1 MDKVRVYELAR
12 DIGITSPETI
22 ALLKEKLKIRV
33 KSASSTIEEEIAI
46 KLKRLL
52 RLEGSSV
59 MQQKAEKTEAATAGD
74 RKSDPRSARK
84 RRAEKARLALLQEM
98 DDEDRAKKEK
108 IETAAREKE
117 ERERREAEEA
127 ARKAAEAER
136 EREEAAAAVALADLE
151 AIGEDDVEA
160 SPGVGEAGPVA
171 PAEPAESAEPA
182 EPAEDAPA
190 EPPATDAQ
198 PIEAAPLPGP
208 MDRRVDLSR
217 KPKAAPVA
225 PKAAAV
231 APKAAAVT
239 PKATPPKLPP
249 VPVTPP
255 AVAPPVAT
263 TPPAAPSRESFLP
276 GPTSQFVR
284 MRPAPRPAPSARR
297 DQARPAPARPRP
309 AAPIKRVPARPD
321 EGKPKSKRKGKR
333 PQRAAAVP
341 DVAEQSLPEP
351 MPRLNE
357 HDPAA
362 PKVFRKIALTEG
374 VTVKELA
381 EKLEVKHKDV
391 IKVLLGRG
399 VLATINQTLAAD
411 TAREL
416 ARQFGAEA
424 EILSFEEDVLR
435 EELSDE
441 KPEDLVARAPVVTVM
456 GHVDHGKTSLLDAIR
471 ETNVVEQ
478 EAGGI
483 TQHVGAYS
491 VTVNERS
498 VVFLDTPGH
507 EAFTMMRARGAGV
520 TDLVVLVVAADDG
533 VMPQTREAIDH
544 ARAAKVPVLVAV
556 NKIDKPNAN
565 PERVKQQLNE
575 LELVPEDWGGST
587 VFVEVSAKKRQGL
600 DLLLEMILLV
610 ADLRELKANPERAGM
625 GTVLEAKLDKG
636 KGPVAHVLIQ
646 NGTVEIGD
654 PFIAGAVHGKVRAM
668 LDDRGQKV
676 KKAGPSSPVEILG
689 LTALPLAG
697 DRFQVFGDSFKA
709 RQISE
714 FRQQKIRE
722 RELASSARLTLDHLH
737 QQVQEGGVKELPI
750 ILKTDV
756 QGSAEVLTDTL
767 QKLSTEKVKIKI
779 IHAGVGAITDNDVTL
794 ALASNAVIIGF
805 NIRPERSAEEIATKE
820 NIDIRL
826 HTVIYDITDEIK
838 KAMEGLLDP
847 TFIEVTLGRAEV
859 RDTFKVPKLGVI
871 AGCYVSDG
879 KVLRNA
885 DIRLLRDNVVV
896 FEGKIGSL
904 RRFKDD
910 AGEVK
915 EGFECGI
922 GLAGYNDIKVGDVI
936 EAFMMEKVQPTT
948 V

>member
-12 DIGITSPETI
+12 DLGITSPKTI

-33 KSASSTIEEEIAI
+33 KSASSTIEEDTAI

-52 RLEGSSV
+52 RLEGSSA
-59 MQQKAEKTEAATAGD
+59 MRKKAEKTEAAASGD
-74 RKSDPRSARK
+74 GKRDPRSARK

-108 IETAAREKE
+108 IEKAAREKE

-127 ARKAAEAER
+127 ARKAVEAER
-136 EREEAAAAVALADLE
+136 EREDAAAAVALAELE

-160 SPGVGEAGPVA
+160 PAGVGKDRAGLVGPAEHA
-171 PAEPAESAEPA
+171 PAEPL
-182 EPAEDAPA
+182 
-190 EPPATDAQ
+190 ATDAQ
-198 PIEAAPLPGP
+198 PAQPVHAAPLPGP
-208 MDRRVDLSR
+208 MDRRVDLTR
-217 KPKAAPVA
+217 KPKV
-225 PKAAAV
+225 AAV
-231 APKAAAVT
+231 APKAT
-239 PKATPPKLPP
+239 PAPKQPPKLPP
-249 VPVTPP
+249 VPATPTS
-255 AVAPPVAT
+255 AAPPVAT
-263 TPPAAPSRESFLP
+263 TAARSPAAPGRESFAP

-284 MRPAPRPAPSARR
+284 MRPVPPRPAPGARR
-297 DQARPAPARPRP
+297 DQARPAPPRPRP
-309 AAPIKRVPARPD
+309 AAPIKRVPARVD

-333 PQRAAAVP
+333 PQRSPAVP
-341 DVAEQSLPEP
+341 DVLEQTLPEP
-351 MPRLNE
+351 MPRLDE
-357 HDPAA
+357 RDPAA

-399 VLATINQTLAAD
+399 VIATINQTLAAD
-411 TAREL
+411 TAKDL
-416 ARQFGAEA
+416 AKQFGAEA

-435 EELSDE
+435 EEISDE

-471 ETNVVEQ
+471 ETKVVEK

-491 VTVNERS
+491 VKVNQRS

-565 PERVKQQLNE
+565 TDRVKQQLNE

-587 VFVEVSAKKRQGL
+587 VFVEVSAKKREGL

-610 ADLRELKANPERAGM
+610 ADLGELKANPERAGM
-625 GTVLEAKLDKG
+625 GTVLEAKLDRG

-646 NGTVEIGD
+646 NGSVEIGD

-668 LDDRGQKV
+668 LDDRGHKV
-676 KKAGPSSPVEILG
+676 KKVGPSSPVEILG
-689 LTALPLAG
+689 LTSLPQAG
-697 DRFQVFGDSFKA
+697 DQFQVFGDSFKA

-714 FRQQKIRE
+714 FRQQKLRD

-737 QQVQEGGVKELPI
+737 QQVQEGSVKELPI
-750 ILKTDV
+750 IVKADV

-779 IHAGVGAITDNDVTL
+779 ILAGVGAITDNDVTL

-805 NIRPERSAEEIATKE
+805 NIRPERSAEEIAAKE

-826 HTVIYDITDEIK
+826 HTVIYNITDELK
-838 KAMEGLLDP
+838 KAMEGLLEP
-847 TFIEVTLGRAEV
+847 TFAEVTLGRAEV
-859 RDTFKVPKLGVI
+859 RDIFKVPQIGII

-885 DIRLLRDNVVV
+885 EIRLLRDNVVV

-936 EAFMMEKVQPTT
+936 EAFTMEKVQPTT
-948 V
+948 A

>member
-12 DIGITSPETI
+12 ELGITSPKTI

-33 KSASSTIEEEIAI
+33 KSASSTIEEDTAI

-52 RLEGSSV
+52 RLEGSSA
-59 MQQKAEKTEAATAGD
+59 MRKKAEKTEAAAAGD
-74 RKSDPRSARK
+74 GKGDARSARK
-84 RRAEKARLALLQEM
+84 LRAEKARLALLQEM
-98 DDEDRAKKEK
+98 DYEDRAEREK
-108 IETAAREKE
+108 IEKAEREKG
-117 ERERREAEEA
+117 ERERLEAEEA

-136 EREEAAAAVALADLE
+136 EREAAAAATALAELE
-151 AIGEDDVEA
+151 AIGEDDAEA
-160 SPGVGEAGPVA
+160 PAGVGEGGVVHVGQVGPVGNA
-171 PAEPAESAEPA
+171 PVELPASDEPA
-182 EPAEDAPA
+182 
-190 EPPATDAQ
+190 Q
-198 PIEAAPLPGP
+198 PGQSLQAAPMPGP
-208 MDRRVDLSR
+208 MDRRVVLSR
-217 KPKAAPVA
+217 KPSVSADV
-225 PKAAAV
+225 
-231 APKAAAVT
+231 
-239 PKATPPKLPP
+239 PKATPAPKLPP
-249 VPVTPP
+249 APATPP
-255 AVAPPVAT
+255 AAAPPVAT
-263 TPPAAPSRESFLP
+263 TALPAPGRESFVP
-276 GPTSQFVR
+276 GPTAQYVR
-284 MRPAPRPAPSARR
+284 TRPALPRPTPSARR
-297 DQARPAPARPRP
+297 DQLRPAPSRPRP
-309 AAPIKRVPARPD
+309 AAPIKRVPARAD
-321 EGKPKSKRKGKR
+321 EGKPKSRRKGKR

-341 DVAEQSLPEP
+341 DAAEQALPEP
-351 MPRLNE
+351 MPRLDERNQ
-357 HDPAA
+357 AA
-362 PKVFRKIALTEG
+362 PKIFRKIALTEG
-374 VTVKELA
+374 LTVKELA
-381 EKLEVKHKDV
+381 EKLKVKHKDV

-399 VLATINQTLAAD
+399 VLATINQTLTAD
-411 TAREL
+411 TAKEL
-416 ARQFGAEA
+416 AKQFGAEA

-435 EELSDE
+435 EEASDE
-441 KPEDLVARAPVVTVM
+441 KPEDLVSRAPVVTVM

-471 ETNVVEQ
+471 ETKVVEK

-544 ARAAKVPVLVAV
+544 ARAAKVPVLVAI

-565 PERVKQQLNE
+565 PDRVRQQLNE
-575 LELVPEDWGGST
+575 LELVPEDWGGNT
-587 VFVEVSAKKRQGL
+587 VFVEVSAKKREGL

-610 ADLRELKANPERAGM
+610 ADLRELKANPGRAGM

-646 NGTVEIGD
+646 NGSVEIGD

-668 LDDRGQKV
+668 LDDRGHKV
-676 KKAGPSSPVEILG
+676 KKVGPSSPVEILG
-689 LTALPLAG
+689 LTSLPQAG
-697 DRFQVFGDSFKA
+697 DQFQVFGDSFKA

-714 FRQQKIRE
+714 LRQQKLRE
-722 RELASSARLTLDHLH
+722 RDLASSARLTLDHLH
-737 QQVQEGGVKELPI
+737 QQVQEGNVKDLPI
-750 ILKTDV
+750 IVKTDV

-779 IHAGVGAITDNDVTL
+779 ILAGVGAITDNDVTL

-805 NIRPERSAEEIATKE
+805 NIRPERSAEELAAKE
-820 NIDIRL
+820 KIDIRL
-826 HTVIYDITDEIK
+826 HTVIYNITDELK
-838 KAMEGLLDP
+838 KAMEGLLEP
-847 TFIEVTLGRAEV
+847 TFTEVTLGRAEV
-859 RDTFKVPKLGVI
+859 RDTFKVPKIGVV

-885 DIRLLRDNVVV
+885 DVRLLRDNVVV

-936 EAFMMEKVQPTT
+936 EAFTMEKVQPTT
-948 V
+948 A

>member
-12 DIGITSPETI
+12 ELGITSPETI

-33 KSASSTIEEEIAI
+33 KSASSTIEEDTSI

-52 RLEGSSV
+52 RLEGASAERK
-59 MQQKAEKTEAATAGD
+59 KAEKAEEVAAVDDKGD
-74 RKSDPRSARK
+74 TRSARK

-98 DDEDRAKKEK
+98 DDEDRAAQEK
-108 IETAAREKE
+108 IEKAAREKE

-127 ARKAAEAER
+127 ALKAAEAER
-136 EREEAAAAVALADLE
+136 EREEAAAATALAELE
-151 AIGEDDVEA
+151 AIGEDDAE
-160 SPGVGEAGPVA
+160 A
-171 PAEPAESAEPA
+171 PAVVSEDAATEKPDESSPVELNPEEPAQPA
-182 EPAEDAPA
+182 
-190 EPPATDAQ
+190 
-198 PIEAAPLPGP
+198 AAPPMPGP

-217 KPKAAPVA
+217 KSKVAAAAPPAA
-225 PKAAAV
+225 PP
-231 APKAAAVT
+231 PKL
-239 PKATPPKLPP
+239 PELPPKLPP
-249 VPVTPP
+249 VPP
-255 AVAPPVAT
+255 AIPVAAPPVAVGAT
-263 TPPAAPSRESFLP
+263 PAAPGRESFVP

-284 MRPAPRPAPSARR
+284 MRPVPPRPAPGAPRAPGAGIRR
-297 DQARPAPARPRP
+297 DPSRPAPPRPRP
-309 AAPIKRVPARPD
+309 AAPIKRVPARAD
-321 EGKPKSKRKGKR
+321 EGKPKSKRKGRR
-333 PQRAAAVP
+333 PQRAAVP
-341 DVAEQSLPEP
+341 DIAEQSLPEP
-351 MPRLNE
+351 MPRL
-357 HDPAA
+357 DDRKPAA
-362 PKVFRKIALTEG
+362 PKISCKIALTEG

-381 EKLEVKHKDV
+381 EKLQVKHKDV
-391 IKVLLGRG
+391 IKVLLARG
-399 VLATINQTLAAD
+399 VLATINQTLGAD
-411 TAREL
+411 TAKEL
-416 ARQFGAEA
+416 AAQFGAEA

-435 EELSDE
+435 EEVSEE

-471 ETNVVEQ
+471 ETKVVEK

-491 VTVNERS
+491 VTVNQRS

-533 VMPQTREAIDH
+533 VMPQTREAVDH

-565 PERVKQQLNE
+565 PDRVKQQLNE

-587 VFVEVSAKKRQGL
+587 VFVEVSAKKREGL

-610 ADLRELKANPERAGM
+610 ADLGELKANPERAGM

-646 NGTVEIGD
+646 NGSVEIGD
-654 PFIAGAVHGKVRAM
+654 PFVAGAVHGKVRAM

-676 KKAGPSSPVEILG
+676 KKVGPSSPVEILG
-689 LTALPLAG
+689 MTSLPQAG
-697 DRFQVFGDSFKA
+697 DQFQVFADSFKA

-714 FRQQKIRE
+714 FRQLKLRE
-722 RELASSARLTLDHLH
+722 REMASSARLTLDHLH

-750 ILKTDV
+750 ILKADV

-805 NIRPERSAEEIATKE
+805 NIRPERSAEEIAAKE

-826 HTVIYDITDEIK
+826 HTVIYNITDELK
-838 KAMEGLLDP
+838 KAMEGLLEP
-847 TFIEVTLGRAEV
+847 TFVEVTLGRAEI
-859 RDTFKVPKLGVI
+859 RDTFKVPKIGVI

-879 KVLRNA
+879 KMLRNA

-910 AGEVK
+910 ASEVK

-922 GLAGYNDIKVGDVI
+922 GIAGYNDVKVGDVV
-936 EAFMMEKVQPTT
+936 EAYAMEKVETT
-948 V
+948 TA

>member
-12 DIGITSPETI
+12 ELGITSPETI

-33 KSASSTIEEEIAI
+33 KSASSTIEEDTAI

-59 MQQKAEKTEAATAGD
+59 MRRKAEKAEAAAAGD
-74 RKSDPRSARK
+74 GKGDAPSARK

-108 IETAAREKE
+108 IEKEAREKE
-117 ERERREAEEA
+117 ERERRQAEEA

-136 EREEAAAAVALADLE
+136 AHEDAVAAAALAELE
-151 AIGEDDVEA
+151 AIGEDEEEA
-160 SPGVGEAGPVA
+160 PPAVGEDRAGPV
-171 PAEPAESAEPA
+171 EPA
-182 EPAEDAPA
+182 EPAPV
-190 EPPATDAQ
+190 EPPATDEPGQ
-198 PIEAAPLPGP
+198 PVQAVPAAPMPGP

-217 KPKAAPVA
+217 KPKV
-225 PKAAAV
+225 AAV
-231 APKAAAVT
+231 V
-239 PKATPPKLPP
+239 PKATPAPKLPP
-249 VPVTPP
+249 VPTRAPKLPP
-255 AVAPPVAT
+255 VPATLPAAVPPVAT
-263 TPPAAPSRESFLP
+263 TTPTAPGRVSFVP

-284 MRPAPRPAPSARR
+284 MRPVTPRPAPGARR
-297 DQARPAPARPRP
+297 EQARPAPPRPRP
-309 AAPIKRVPARPD
+309 AAPIKRVPARAD

-333 PQRAAAVP
+333 SQRGAAVP
-341 DVAEQSLPEP
+341 DVAEQTLPEP
-351 MPRLNE
+351 MPRLDE
-357 HDPAA
+357 RDPAA

-411 TAREL
+411 TAKEL
-416 ARQFGAEA
+416 AKQFGAEA

-435 EELSDE
+435 EEASEE

-471 ETNVVEQ
+471 ETKVVEK

-491 VTVNERS
+491 VKVNERS

-507 EAFTMMRARGAGV
+507 EAFTMMRARGASV

-565 PERVKQQLNE
+565 PDRVKQQLNE

-646 NGTVEIGD
+646 NGSVEIGD

-668 LDDRGQKV
+668 LDDRGNKV

-689 LTALPLAG
+689 LTSLPQAG
-697 DRFQVFGDSFKA
+697 DQFQVFGDSFKA
-709 RQISE
+709 RQISK
-714 FRQQKIRE
+714 FRQQELRE

-737 QQVQEGGVKELPI
+737 QQVQEGNVKELPI
-750 ILKTDV
+750 IVKTDV

-779 IHAGVGAITDNDVTL
+779 ILAGVGAITDNDVTL

-805 NIRPERSAEEIATKE
+805 NIRPERSAEEMATKE

-826 HTVIYDITDEIK
+826 HTVIYDITDELK
-838 KAMEGLLDP
+838 KAMEGLLEP
-847 TFIEVTLGRAEV
+847 TFTEVTLGRAEV
-859 RDTFKVPKLGVI
+859 RDTFKVPKIGVI

-879 KVLRNA
+879 KVLRSA
-885 DIRLLRDNVVV
+885 EIRLLRDNVVV

-936 EAFMMEKVQPTT
+936 EAFTMEKVQPTT

>member
-12 DIGITSPETI
+12 ELGITSPKTI
-22 ALLKEKLKIRV
+22 TLLKEKLKIRV
-33 KSASSTIEEEIAI
+33 KSASSTIEEDTAI

-52 RLEGSSV
+52 RLEGSSA
-59 MQQKAEKTEAATAGD
+59 MRKKAEKTEAAAAGD
-74 RKSDPRSARK
+74 GKGDARSARK
-84 RRAEKARLALLQEM
+84 LRTEKARLALLQEM
-98 DDEDRAKKEK
+98 DYEDRAEREK
-108 IETAAREKE
+108 IEKAEREKG
-117 ERERREAEEA
+117 ERERLEAEEA

-136 EREEAAAAVALADLE
+136 EREAAAAATALAELE
-151 AIGEDDVEA
+151 AIGEDDAEA
-160 SPGVGEAGPVA
+160 PAGVGEGGVVHVGQVGPVGNA
-171 PAEPAESAEPA
+171 PVELPASDEPA
-182 EPAEDAPA
+182 
-190 EPPATDAQ
+190 Q
-198 PIEAAPLPGP
+198 PGQSLQAAPMPGP
-208 MDRRVDLSR
+208 MDRRVVLSR
-217 KPKAAPVA
+217 KPSVSADV
-225 PKAAAV
+225 
-231 APKAAAVT
+231 
-239 PKATPPKLPP
+239 PKATPAPKLPP
-249 VPVTPP
+249 APATPP
-255 AVAPPVAT
+255 AAAPPVAT
-263 TPPAAPSRESFLP
+263 TALPAPGRESFVP
-276 GPTSQFVR
+276 GPTAQYVR
-284 MRPAPRPAPSARR
+284 TRPALPRPTPSARR
-297 DQARPAPARPRP
+297 DQLRPAPSRPRP
-309 AAPIKRVPARPD
+309 AAPIKRVPARAD
-321 EGKPKSKRKGKR
+321 EGKPKSRRKGKR

-341 DVAEQSLPEP
+341 DAAEQALPEP
-351 MPRLNE
+351 MPRLDERNQ
-357 HDPAA
+357 AA
-362 PKVFRKIALTEG
+362 PKIFRKIALTEG
-374 VTVKELA
+374 LTVKELA

-399 VLATINQTLAAD
+399 VLATINQTLTAD
-411 TAREL
+411 TAKEL
-416 ARQFGAEA
+416 AKQFGAEA

-435 EELSDE
+435 EEASDE
-441 KPEDLVARAPVVTVM
+441 KPEDFVSRAPVVTVM

-471 ETNVVEQ
+471 ETKVVEK

-544 ARAAKVPVLVAV
+544 ARAAKVPVLVAI

-565 PERVKQQLNE
+565 PDRVRQQLNE
-575 LELVPEDWGGST
+575 LELVPEDWGGNT
-587 VFVEVSAKKRQGL
+587 VFVEVSAKKREGL

-610 ADLRELKANPERAGM
+610 ADLRELKANPGRAGM

-646 NGTVEIGD
+646 NGSVEIGD

-668 LDDRGQKV
+668 LDDRGHKV
-676 KKAGPSSPVEILG
+676 KKVGPSSPVEILG
-689 LTALPLAG
+689 LTSLPQAG
-697 DRFQVFGDSFKA
+697 DQFQVFGDSFKA

-714 FRQQKIRE
+714 LRQQKLRE
-722 RELASSARLTLDHLH
+722 RDLASSARLTLDHLH
-737 QQVQEGGVKELPI
+737 QQVQEGNVKDLPI
-750 ILKTDV
+750 IVKTDV

-779 IHAGVGAITDNDVTL
+779 ILAGVGAITDNDVTL

-805 NIRPERSAEEIATKE
+805 NIRPERSAEELAAKE
-820 NIDIRL
+820 KIDIRL
-826 HTVIYDITDEIK
+826 HTVIYNITDELK
-838 KAMEGLLDP
+838 KAMEGLLEP
-847 TFIEVTLGRAEV
+847 TFTEVTLGRAEV
-859 RDTFKVPKLGVI
+859 RDTFKVPKIGVV

-885 DIRLLRDNVVV
+885 DVRLLRDNVVV

-936 EAFMMEKVQPTT
+936 EAFTMEKVQPTT
-948 V
+948 A

>member
-1 MDKVRVYELAR
+1 MR
-12 DIGITSPETI
+12 
-22 ALLKEKLKIRV
+22 
-33 KSASSTIEEEIAI
+33 
-46 KLKRLL
+46 
-52 RLEGSSV
+52 
-59 MQQKAEKTEAATAGD
+59 
-74 RKSDPRSARK
+74 
-84 RRAEKARLALLQEM
+84 
-98 DDEDRAKKEK
+98 
-108 IETAAREKE
+108 
-117 ERERREAEEA
+117 
-127 ARKAAEAER
+127 
-136 EREEAAAAVALADLE
+136 
-151 AIGEDDVEA
+151 
-160 SPGVGEAGPVA
+160 
-171 PAEPAESAEPA
+171 
-182 EPAEDAPA
+182 
-190 EPPATDAQ
+190 
-198 PIEAAPLPGP
+198 
-208 MDRRVDLSR
+208 
-217 KPKAAPVA
+217 
-225 PKAAAV
+225 
-231 APKAAAVT
+231 
-239 PKATPPKLPP
+239 P
-249 VPVTPP
+249 VP
-255 AVAPPVAT
+255 
-263 TPPAAPSRESFLP
+263 
-276 GPTSQFVR
+276 
-284 MRPAPRPAPSARR
+284 PRPAPGAGIRR
-297 DQARPAPARPRP
+297 DPSRPAPPRPRP

-321 EGKPKSKRKGKR
+321 EGKPKSKRKGRR
-333 PQRAAAVP
+333 PQRAAVP
-341 DVAEQSLPEP
+341 DLAEQSLPEP
-351 MPRLNE
+351 MPRL
-357 HDPAA
+357 DDRKPAA
-362 PKVFRKIALTEG
+362 PKIFRKIALTEG

-391 IKVLLGRG
+391 IKVLLARG
-399 VLATINQTLAAD
+399 VLATINQTLDAD
-411 TAREL
+411 TAKEL
-416 ARQFGAEA
+416 AAQFGAEA

-435 EELSDE
+435 EEVSEE

-471 ETNVVEQ
+471 ETKVVEQ

-491 VTVNERS
+491 VKVNQRS

-533 VMPQTREAIDH
+533 VMPQTREAVDH

-565 PERVKQQLNE
+565 PDRVKQQLNE

-587 VFVEVSAKKRQGL
+587 VFVEVSAKKREGL

-610 ADLRELKANPERAGM
+610 ADLGELKANPERAGM

-646 NGTVEIGD
+646 NGSVEIGD
-654 PFIAGAVHGKVRAM
+654 PFVAGAVHGKVRAM
-668 LDDRGQKV
+668 LDDRGNKV
-676 KKAGPSSPVEILG
+676 KKVGPSSPVEILG
-689 LTALPLAG
+689 LTSLPQAG
-697 DRFQVFGDSFKA
+697 DQFQVFADSFKA

-714 FRQQKIRE
+714 FRQLKLRE
-722 RELASSARLTLDHLH
+722 REMASSARLTLDHLH

-750 ILKTDV
+750 ILKADV

-805 NIRPERSAEEIATKE
+805 NIRPERSAEEIAAKE

-826 HTVIYDITDEIK
+826 HTVIYNITDELK
-838 KAMEGLLDP
+838 KAMEGLLEP
-847 TFIEVTLGRAEV
+847 TFVEVTLGRAEI
-859 RDTFKVPKLGVI
+859 RDTFKVPKIGVV

-879 KVLRNA
+879 KMLRNA

-910 AGEVK
+910 ASEVK

-922 GLAGYNDIKVGDVI
+922 GIAGYNDVKVGDVI
-936 EAFMMEKVQPTT
+936 EAYAMEKVQTT
-948 V
+948 TA